1 VYIGKAQ
8 GKRRAPD
15 GSWQVSCICE
25 YEFDPVLRALMDK
38 NVLKLTE
45 QTEKLVGRQIMA
57 YRNMGRQRANTGARL
72 RVIRQLVAMPTA
84 FEGKDAL
91 RPLCFARIV
100 QNTDYILRTA
110 EGRALATAQALNLDM
125 ATLYGHATLSTPARD
140 VVQESLVTE
149 PALPVAEVVDTA
161 SALPMTEVLEAGE
174 ADEPALAERTAP
186 RPAAVEPDFVAPQP
200 QAASTEFDQLTSA
213 LEDYLYGYTE
223 ELNVTTTAGM
233 NPYALGEAEL
243 ANPHANIFTRK
254 AMLGRIKAFLEKKG
268 VQV

>member
-45 QTEKLVGRQIMA
+45 QTEKLVGRQIME
-57 YRNMGRQRANTGARL
+57 YRKMGRQRANTGARL

-100 QNTDYILRTA
+100 QNTDYILQTA
-110 EGRALATAQALNLDM
+110 EGRALATAQALNLDV
-125 ATLYGHATLSTPARD
+125 AALYGRAALNAPTVAVDTVREPP
-140 VVQESLVTE
+140 VTE
-149 PALPVAEVVDTA
+149 PALPVAEVVDTV
-161 SALPMTEVLEAGE
+161 SALPMVEVVSG
-174 ADEPALAERTAP
+174 DEPALVEQAAP
-186 RPAAVEPDFVAPQP
+186 RLSAVEPDFVAPQP
-200 QAASTEFDQLTSA
+200 QAAPSEFDQLTRA

-223 ELNVTTTAGM
+223 ELNVTTVAGM

-243 ANPHANIFTRK
+243 ADSHANIFTRK

-268 VQV
+268 VPV